1 MKKAEGL
8 SMNLIVVTAV
18 ALVVLVVLVAIFTGR
33 MGGFTSDVDSSTQCV
48 SGFGGE
54 CILRSQA
61 QEEER
66 SVIGIGEGVGCSEG
80 EVCVERVYEDN
91 EE

>member
-8 SMNLIVVTAV
+8 TMNLIVVSAV

-48 SGFGGE
+48 SGFGGQ
-54 CILRSQA
+54 CISRQQA
-61 QEEER
+61 QDEER
-66 SVIGIGEGVGCSEG
+66 NVIGIGEGVGCDEG
-80 EVCVERVYEDN
+80 DVCVEVVYE